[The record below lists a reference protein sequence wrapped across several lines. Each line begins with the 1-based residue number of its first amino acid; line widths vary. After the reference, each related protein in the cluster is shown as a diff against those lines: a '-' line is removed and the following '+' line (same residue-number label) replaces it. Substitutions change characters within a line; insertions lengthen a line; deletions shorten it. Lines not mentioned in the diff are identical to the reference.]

1 MRWQPVPDIRWRVH
15 LASSPEAVYE
25 LLATDDGRARF
36 WAESAHG
43 EGGRVEFDFP
53 DGTRWA
59 GQVLEADP
67 PGRFAVE
74 YLGGSRVAFELASDG
89 AGGTDVTLVDEGV
102 PDEWE
107 SEVRAGWVSVLLALK
122 AAADFGVDLRNHD
135 AARTWEQGYC
145 DN

>member
-1 MRWQPVPDIRWRVH
+1 M
-15 LASSPEAVYE
+15 
-25 LLATDDGRARF
+25 
-36 WAESAHG
+36 
-43 EGGRVEFDFP
+43 EFDFP

-59 GQVLEADP
+59 GRILEADP

-74 YLGGSRVAFELASDG
+74 YLGGTRRRIRARVRRRRRTGL
-89 AGGTDVTLVDEGV
+89 TLVDEGV

-122 AAADFGVDLRNHD
+122 AAADFGVELRNHD
-135 AARTWEQGYC
+135 PARTWAQGYC